1 MNVKIFDCEIA
12 LKDHKEKVGKLSV
25 EKYQIKVATKDGY
38 ILINEIQLPGKR
50 KMKVKDLLNGLTVE
64 NEAYML

>member
-1 MNVKIFDCEIA
+1 M
-12 LKDHKEKVGKLSV
+12 GKLSI
-25 EKYQIKVATKDGY
+25 EKHQIKVATKDGY

-64 NEAYML
+64 NEAYMLWALTNTEIIKNQ